1 MTAWPI
7 AWTSSSKRCL
17 SALPEK
23 IAHAALELIY
33 GPLAS
38 DPHRIG
44 KQLRFELQGLHV
56 ARRGD
61 YRVVYEIDEDAHRI
75 IIHFVHHRRDAY
87 RPR

>member
-1 MTAWPI
+1 VTTWPI
-7 AWTSSSKRCL
+7 AWTPSSKRCL
-17 SALPEK
+17 SALPDK
-23 IAHAALELIY
+23 IALAALELIY
-33 GPLAS
+33 GPLAR

-44 KQLRFELQGLHV
+44 KHLRFELQGLHV

-61 YRVVYEIDEDAHRI
+61 YRVIYEINEDAQCI